1 MPIRPYLSGQAFEPE
16 AIHNMSL
23 ALESVCETLG
33 MRMADDPSHQA
44 CRSKDYRTSAAR
56 RARPG
61 YAPLLPLLT
70 GRNQVANVASLIQR
84 DTLCRAIAAPSCLFS
99 VKICN

>member
-33 MRMADDPSHQA
+33 MRMADDPSHILGVE
-44 CRSKDYRTSAAR
+44 
-56 RARPG
+56 PEFH
-61 YAPLLPLLT
+61 P
-70 GRNQVANVASLIQR
+70 
-84 DTLCRAIAAPSCLFS
+84 
-99 VKICN
+99 

>member
-61 YAPLLPLLT
+61 APFYPFKLHWKILK
-70 GRNQVANVASLIQR
+70 AN
-84 DTLCRAIAAPSCLFS
+84 
-99 VKICN
+99 